1 MVSDCA
7 AIVSNHVKGK
17 KMSHIIS
24 AQLVANKKKV
34 AIAVSRFNDFVTVK
48 LLEGA
53 KDGLLRHGMQEDEIT
68 IAWVPG
74 AFELPLVAQKLAETN
89 MFDAIICLGA
99 VIRGSTPH
107 FDYVAGEAAKGI
119 NNVGLKYGVPVIF
132 GVITTN
138 TVEQAIERAGI
149 RVGNKGWESAVAAVE
164 MMNVVEEIN
173 QVTLESQLSRNPL
186 KNTLKQ
192 NEI

>member
-1 MVSDCA
+1 
-7 AIVSNHVKGK
+7 
-17 KMSHIIS
+17 MSHVIS
-24 AQLVANKKKV
+24 AQLIASKKKV
-34 AIAVSRFNDFVTVK
+34 AIVVSRFNDFVTVK

-53 KDGLLRHGMQEDEIT
+53 KDGLLRHGMHEEEIT

-74 AFELPLVAQKLAETN
+74 AFELPLIAQKLAETK

-119 NNVGLKYGVPVIF
+119 ANVGLKLGVPVIF

-149 RVGNKGWESAVAAVE
+149 RVGNKGWESAVAAIE
-164 MMNVVEEIN
+164 MMNVCEEIA
-173 QVTLESQLSRNPL
+173 QSSLLSSVEVSHS
-186 KNTLKQ
+186 KQ
-192 NEI
+192 MHKSI

>member
-1 MVSDCA
+1 
-7 AIVSNHVKGK
+7 
-17 KMSHIIS
+17 MSHIIS
-24 AQLVANKKKV
+24 AQLVAKKKRV

-53 KDGLLRHGMQEDEIT
+53 KEGLLRHGMLEKEIT

-74 AFELPLVAQKLAETN
+74 AFELPLVAQKLAETK
-89 MFDAIICLGA
+89 MFDAVICLGA

-119 NNVGLKYGVPVIF
+119 NNVGLKYGIPVIF

-164 MMNVVEEIN
+164 MMNVVEEVN
-173 QVTLESQLSRNPL
+173 QLCQGFPIRHTSVT
-186 KNTLKQ
+186 NTVKQ
-192 NEI
+192 SEF

>member
-1 MVSDCA
+1 
-7 AIVSNHVKGK
+7 
-17 KMSHIIS
+17 MSHIIS
-24 AQLVANKKKV
+24 AQLVASKKRV

-68 IAWVPG
+68 VAWVPG
-74 AFELPLVAQKLAETN
+74 AFELPLVAQKLAETK

-119 NNVGLKYGVPVIF
+119 NNVGLKYGIPVIF

-149 RVGNKGWESAVAAVE
+149 RVGNKGWEAAVAAVE
-164 MMNVVEEIN
+164 MMNVVEEVNHI
-173 QVTLESQLSRNPL
+173 SRGSHVSHTPI
-186 KNTLKQ
+186 KNTLKH
-192 NEI
+192 NEL